1 MTESSKYPSTQ
12 YRWEFMHALFVHP
25 FLAAP
30 PKIHPHKIS
39 AVSSGR
45 AMSLELLLLT
55 CGGYGKKCRQ
65 KKRIKKKSLRQ
76 NELKINNIIKR

>member
-55 CGGYGKKCRQ
+55 CGGYGKMQ
-65 KKRIKKKSLRQ
+65 TEEAEKKIPAA
-76 NELKINNIIKR
+76 E